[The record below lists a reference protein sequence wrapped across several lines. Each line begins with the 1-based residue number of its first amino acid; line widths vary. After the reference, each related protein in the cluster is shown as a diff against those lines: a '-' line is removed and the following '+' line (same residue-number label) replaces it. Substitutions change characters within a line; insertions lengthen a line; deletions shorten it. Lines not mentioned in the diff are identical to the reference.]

1 MARQN
6 KNINYRFLSVAGLA
20 VVLFL
25 VFGIS
30 LSKKAFSKVDW
41 SKYPE
46 FPLESYLDGDT
57 LWSNTDYV
65 LEGTFQNIL
74 LQQLTIPHTNLE
86 YLRSSAGLGST
97 IYCAQCF
104 MNSFGTDLFY
114 VFVFGAILYTRYS
127 FEKSDK
133 LNKFGGVYMFSDI
146 QRVTRFVLL
155 VFLFVFTKD
164 VNNAI

>member
-1 MARQN
+1 MWCKIESVFDTDVSN
-6 KNINYRFLSVAGLA
+6 HKMKILFYVLSLRVAL
-20 VVLFL
+20 
-25 VFGIS
+25 
-30 LSKKAFSKVDW
+30 AFS
-41 SKYPE
+41 
-46 FPLESYLDGDT
+46 PLQKIVTSQAVFYTVISRVEQEIFSE
-57 LWSNTDYV
+57 NV
-65 LEGTFQNIL
+65 L

>member
-1 MARQN
+1 MNSFSRPIHY
-6 KNINYRFLSVAGLA
+6 NIVSNHKMKFLFY
-20 VVLFL
+20 VL
-25 VFGIS
+25 S
-30 LSKKAFSKVDW
+30 LRAALAFS
-41 SKYPE
+41 
-46 FPLESYLDGDT
+46 PLQKIVTSQAVFYTVISRVEQEIFS
-57 LWSNTDYV
+57 
-65 LEGTFQNIL
+65 ENIL

-97 IYCAQCF
+97 LYCAQCF

-127 FEKSDK
+127 FEKTDK
-133 LNKFGGVYMFSDI
+133 LNKFGGLYMFSDI
-146 QRVTRFVLL
+146 QRFTRFVLL

>member
-1 MARQN
+1 M
-6 KNINYRFLSVAGLA
+6 KILFYVLSLRVAL
-20 VVLFL
+20 
-25 VFGIS
+25 
-30 LSKKAFSKVDW
+30 AFS
-41 SKYPE
+41 
-46 FPLESYLDGDT
+46 PLQKIVTSQAVFYTVISRVEQEIFS
-57 LWSNTDYV
+57 
-65 LEGTFQNIL
+65 ENIL

-97 IYCAQCF
+97 LYCAQCF

>member
-1 MARQN
+1 M
-6 KNINYRFLSVAGLA
+6 KFLFYVLSLRA
-20 VVLFL
+20 VL
-25 VFGIS
+25 
-30 LSKKAFSKVDW
+30 AFS
-41 SKYPE
+41 
-46 FPLESYLDGDT
+46 PLQKIVTSQAVFYTVISRVEQEIFS
-57 LWSNTDYV
+57 
-65 LEGTFQNIL
+65 ENIL

-104 MNSFGTDLFY
+104 MNSFGADLLY
-114 VFVFGAILYTRYS
+114 VFVFGAILYARYS

-146 QRVTRFVLL
+146 QRLTRFVLL

>member
-1 MARQN
+1 M
-6 KNINYRFLSVAGLA
+6 KILFYVLSLRVAL
-20 VVLFL
+20 
-25 VFGIS
+25 
-30 LSKKAFSKVDW
+30 AFS
-41 SKYPE
+41 
-46 FPLESYLDGDT
+46 PLQKIVTSQAVFYTVISRVEQEIFS
-57 LWSNTDYV
+57 
-65 LEGTFQNIL
+65 ENIL

-104 MNSFGTDLFY
+104 MNSFGADLLY
-114 VFVFGAILYTRYS
+114 VFVFGAILYARYS

-146 QRVTRFVLL
+146 QRLTRFVLL

>member
-25 VFGIS
+25 VFAIS
-30 LSKKAFSKVDW
+30 LSKKAFSKFDW

-65 LEGTFQNIL
+65 LEGTFQNII
-74 LQQLTIPHTNLE
+74 LQQQGSDRVLCSVITDNKKIPLPGIFNP
-86 YLRSSAGLGST
+86 SSVKTPLQRQQKIRTMVRVDDDGRIIA
-97 IYCAQCF
+97 
-104 MNSFGTDLFY
+104 
-114 VFVFGAILYTRYS
+114 
-127 FEKSDK
+127 SDC
-133 LNKFGGVYMFSDI
+133 VV
-146 QRVTRFVLL
+146 Q
-155 VFLFVFTKD
+155 
-164 VNNAI
+164 

>member
-1 MARQN
+1 
-6 KNINYRFLSVAGLA
+6 VAL
-20 VVLFL
+20 
-25 VFGIS
+25 
-30 LSKKAFSKVDW
+30 AFS
-41 SKYPE
+41 
-46 FPLESYLDGDT
+46 PLQKIVTSQAVFYTVISRVEQEIFS
-57 LWSNTDYV
+57 
-65 LEGTFQNIL
+65 ENIL

-114 VFVFGAILYTRYS
+114 VFVFGAILYARYS
-127 FEKSDK
+127 FEKTDK

-146 QRVTRFVLL
+146 QRLTRFVLL

>member
-1 MARQN
+1 MSN
-6 KNINYRFLSVAGLA
+6 HKMKILFYVLSLRVAL
-20 VVLFL
+20 
-25 VFGIS
+25 
-30 LSKKAFSKVDW
+30 AFS
-41 SKYPE
+41 
-46 FPLESYLDGDT
+46 PLQKIVTSQAVFYTVISRVEQEIFS
-57 LWSNTDYV
+57 
-65 LEGTFQNIL
+65 ENIL

-114 VFVFGAILYTRYS
+114 VFVFGAILYARYS
-127 FEKSDK
+127 FEKTDK

-146 QRVTRFVLL
+146 QRLTRFVLL

>member
-1 MARQN
+1 MNSFSRPIPYTIVSIH
-6 KNINYRFLSVAGLA
+6 KMKFLFYVLSLRA
-20 VVLFL
+20 VL
-25 VFGIS
+25 
-30 LSKKAFSKVDW
+30 AFS
-41 SKYPE
+41 
-46 FPLESYLDGDT
+46 PLQKIVTSQAVFYTVISRVEQEIFS
-57 LWSNTDYV
+57 
-65 LEGTFQNIL
+65 ENIL

-104 MNSFGTDLFY
+104 MNSFGTDLLY
-114 VFVFGAILYTRYS
+114 VFVFGAILYARYS
-127 FEKSDK
+127 FEKTDK

-146 QRVTRFVLL
+146 QRLTRFVLL

>member
-46 FPLESYLDGDT
+46 FPVESYLDGDT

-74 LQQLTIPHTNLE
+74 LQQQGSDRVLCSVITDNKKIPLPVIFNP
-86 YLRSSAGLGST
+86 SSVKTPLQRQQKIRAMVRVDDDGR
-97 IYCAQCF
+97 IIA
-104 MNSFGTDLFY
+104 
-114 VFVFGAILYTRYS
+114 
-127 FEKSDK
+127 SDC
-133 LNKFGGVYMFSDI
+133 VV
-146 QRVTRFVLL
+146 Q
-155 VFLFVFTKD
+155 
-164 VNNAI
+164 

>member
-1 MARQN
+1 M
-6 KNINYRFLSVAGLA
+6 KILFYVLSLQA
-20 VVLFL
+20 VF
-25 VFGIS
+25 
-30 LSKKAFSKVDW
+30 AFS
-41 SKYPE
+41 
-46 FPLESYLDGDT
+46 PLQKIVTSQAVFYTVISRVEQEIFS
-57 LWSNTDYV
+57 
-65 LEGTFQNIL
+65 ENIL

-86 YLRSSAGLGST
+86 YLRSSAGLGSS

-133 LNKFGGVYMFSDI
+133 VNKLGGVYMFSDI
-146 QRVTRFVLL
+146 QRFTRFVLL